1 MHMVVRGGAN
11 RMKDQAEVAYAAIRD
26 RLLSGVFLPGG
37 RLIEQQLCEDLKVNR
52 GDIRQALARLRAE
65 GLVVKGDKGGFFVK
79 AFSDVDIREI
89 YEIRYVLET
98 AAVELIASRA
108 TAEDFV
114 EMEKIAE
121 HMALMAANGY
131 TMGVIEADLR
141 FHHALV
147 RSAHNSR
154 LYDLYVRANIPLT
167 GVHGWKHESQR
178 KSQEYNQ
185 DALEHALI
193 VRNLREGKIQEVLK
207 LLGSSYHWME

>member
-1 MHMVVRGGAN
+1 
-11 RMKDQAEVAYAAIRD
+11 MKDQAEVAYAAIRD
-26 RLLSGVFLPGG
+26 RLLAGIFLPGA
-37 RLIEQQLCEDLKVNR
+37 RLIEQQLCEEIKVNR

-79 AFSDVDIREI
+79 VFSDVDIREI

-108 TAEDFV
+108 TAEDFA
-114 EMEKIAE
+114 ELESIAE

-147 RSAHNSR
+147 RCAHNNR

-167 GVHGWKHESQR
+167 GVHAWKHESQR
-178 KSQEYNQ
+178 KLQEYNQ
-185 DALEHALI
+185 DVLEHALI